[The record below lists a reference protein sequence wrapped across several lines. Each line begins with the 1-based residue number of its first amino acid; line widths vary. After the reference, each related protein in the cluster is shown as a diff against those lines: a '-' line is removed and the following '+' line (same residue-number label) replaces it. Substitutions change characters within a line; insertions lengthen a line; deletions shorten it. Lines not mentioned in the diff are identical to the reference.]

1 MRFRENHVFRHL
13 IFENI
18 THHSDFD
25 PARPRS
31 AKCNPCGEGSVPEP
45 RKSSCKMCTGQMY
58 AQPGDEVCR
67 KCTFPSMILGE
78 DNRCKPLYTALFLL
92 AFFLLL
98 FFVLAVFGRMR
109 LHCLKRHLNK
119 LVAGKD
125 WEELHSTQATL
136 FEFGLWKHQAC
147 KEVSV
152 CKQKVKSQSFQLG
165 ISLQYVFER
174 LEDVYKDIAQK
185 AEWRLDAWG
194 PVTNSGYLVKARNC
208 GLQLLDAVAAWDAL
222 PTCEYPKNPNFHQV
236 QGCWHMVLWLWES
249 ICVAHAMASQTAV
262 LWMHYRQNPAVQ
274 KQPGSFPGSGATV
287 FQPSTR
293 RGCGDVGV
301 PSGVSH
307 IALNLKGWGVW
318 YQPSIQQDVFQVKS
332 IKRITK
338 SSSHEPTKAEGS
350 SIQKH

>member
-1 MRFRENHVFRHL
+1 MRFRENHAFRHL
-13 IFENI
+13 TFENI
-18 THHSDFD
+18 TRHSDFD

-31 AKCNPCGEGSVPEP
+31 AKCNPCGEGSVPELG
-45 RKSSCKMCTGQMY
+45 KSSCKMCTGQMY

-78 DNRCKPLYTALFLL
+78 DNRCTPLYTALFLL

-98 FFVLAVFGRMR
+98 FFVLAVFGRLR

-147 KEVSV
+147 KEVTA

-185 AEWRLDAWG
+185 AEWRLDEWG

-236 QGCWHMVLWLWES
+236 AGLLAYGPLALGKHLCCPRDGQPDCS
-249 ICVAHAMASQTAV
+249 IV
-262 LWMHYRQNPAVQ
+262 
-274 KQPGSFPGSGATV
+274 
-287 FQPSTR
+287 
-293 RGCGDVGV
+293 D
-301 PSGVSH
+301 
-307 IALNLKGWGVW
+307 AL
-318 YQPSIQQDVFQVKS
+318 QAE
-332 IKRITK
+332 
-338 SSSHEPTKAEGS
+338 SSSAKATWFLSWVWGYSFSTVYKARLWGFRCPKQCLPYCFESSGLGSLVSVLHPTRCFS
-350 SIQKH
+350 SEIYHANYKVFDFESWAN